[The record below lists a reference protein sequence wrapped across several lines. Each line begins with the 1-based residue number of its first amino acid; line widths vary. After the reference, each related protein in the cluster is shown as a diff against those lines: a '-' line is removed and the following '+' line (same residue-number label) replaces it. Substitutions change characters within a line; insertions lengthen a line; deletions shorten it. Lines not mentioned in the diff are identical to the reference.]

1 MRRKMNDLMAKRAG
15 LLAEAEAAYN
25 SGDRETYTAKMTAIG
40 NVNTEINEVKALIDE
55 QDRQFMAKAPDARE
69 EAEKAQ
75 ERGNALM
82 KGGEV
87 KFSAAEVRKAVT
99 LATGTLV
106 EPTGVGSDVRDIIG
120 GAVSSIVDQVSV
132 ADLTGMGAYQEPY
145 VISEL
150 TANANTVASKAGT
163 SRPASTDPTFGV
175 AEIKPYELTVTSFV
189 DRNLARLTPANY
201 YAKIYNMAMR
211 AMRRKLATLIV
222 NGDGETTHVMY
233 GIKNAVNKAGT
244 PIYST
249 ANVSAVDVNLL
260 DNLYFAYGTD
270 DALAPN
276 ARLLLTKSDLKALGQ
291 LRGTN
296 EKQRLFAIEP
306 DMGNPNTGI
315 IRDGGVVIPYT
326 ICSDLTSLSGATASA
341 SGAIQTMCYGSPA
354 NYLLGLFGD
363 FTIRVDESFKAQER
377 LLTILGD
384 AFVGGNLVADKGF
397 VVATVPKSG
406 S

>member
-15 LLAEAEAAYN
+15 MLADAEAAYK
-25 SGDRETYTAKMTAIG
+25 SGDHDAYTAKMTAIG
-40 NVNTEINEVKALIDE
+40 NINNEINEVKALIDE

-75 ERGNALM
+75 ERGNALL

-87 KFSAAEVRKAVT
+87 KFSADEVRKAVT

-163 SRPASTDPTFGV
+163 SRAASTDPTFGV

-233 GIKNAVNKAGT
+233 GIKNAVNKAGST
-244 PIYST
+244 IYST

-276 ARLLLTKSDLKALGQ
+276 ARLLLTKSDLKAIGQ

-296 EKQRLFAIEP
+296 EKQRLFTIEP

-326 ICSDLTSLSGATASA
+326 ICSDLTSLSGATAST

>member
-1 MRRKMNDLMAKRAG
+1 MRRKMNDLMTKRAG

-276 ARLLLTKSDLKALGQ
+276 ARLLLTKSDLKAIGQ

-296 EKQRLFAIEP
+296 EKQRLFSIEP

-326 ICSDLTSLSGATASA
+326 ICSDLTSLFGATASA

>member
-15 LLAEAEAAYN
+15 LLAEAEAAYK
-25 SGDRETYTAKMTAIG
+25 SGDHDAYTAKMTAIG

-75 ERGNALM
+75 ERGAALL

-87 KFSAAEVRKAVT
+87 KFSADEVRKAVT

-132 ADLTGMGAYQEPY
+132 ANLTGMGTYQEPY

-211 AMRRKLATLIV
+211 AMRRNLATLIV

-276 ARLLLTKSDLKALGQ
+276 ARLLLTKSDLKAIGQ

-326 ICSDLTSLSGATASA
+326 ICSDLTSLSGATAST

-397 VVATVPKSG
+397 VVATVPKAG

>member
-15 LLAEAEAAYN
+15 MLAEAESAYK
-25 SGDRETYTAKMTAIG
+25 SGDHDAYTAKMTAIG
-40 NVNTEINEVKALIDE
+40 NINSEINEVKALIDE
-55 QDRQFMAKAPDARE
+55 QDRQFLAKAPDARE
-69 EAEKAQ
+69 EAEKAA

-87 KFSAAEVRKAVT
+87 KFSTIEVRKAIT

-106 EPTGVGSDVRDIIG
+106 QPTGVGTDIHDIVG
-120 GAVSSIVDQVSV
+120 GAVSSIVDQVRV
-132 ADLTGMGAYQEPY
+132 EDLSGMGAYQEPY

-150 TANANTVASKAGT
+150 TANANTVASKAGSART
-163 SRPASTDPTFGV
+163 ASTDPTFGI
-175 AEIKPYELTVTSFV
+175 AEIKPYEMTVTSFV

-201 YAKIYNMAMR
+201 YAKVYSMAMK
-211 AMRRKLATLIV
+211 AMRRKLAGLIV
-222 NGDGETTHVMY
+222 NGDGETTHVMH
-233 GIKNAVNKAGT
+233 GIKTATNKAGSA
-244 PIYST
+244 IYAT
-249 ANVSAVDVNLL
+249 ENVSAVDVNLL
-260 DNLYFAYGTD
+260 DTLYFAYGTD
-270 DALAPN
+270 DALEPN
-276 ARLLLTKSDLKALGQ
+276 ARLLLTKQDLKAIGK

-306 DMGNPNTGI
+306 DMGNPNVGI

-326 ICSDLTSLSGATASA
+326 ICSDLTSLDGATAS
-341 SGAIQTMCYGSPA
+341 SSVAIQTMCYGSPA

-363 FTIRVDESFKAQER
+363 FTVRVDESYKAQER

-384 AFVGGNLVADKGF
+384 AFIGGNLVADKGF

>member
-1 MRRKMNDLMAKRAG
+1 MRRKMNDLMTKRAG

-69 EAEKAQ
+69 AAEKAQ
-75 ERGNALM
+75 ERGNALL

-87 KFSAAEVRKAVT
+87 KFSADEVRKAVT

-189 DRNLARLTPANY
+189 DRNLSRLTPANY

-249 ANVSAVDVNLL
+249 ADVSAVDVNLL

-276 ARLLLTKSDLKALGQ
+276 ARLLLTKSDLKAIGQ

-296 EKQRLFAIEP
+296 EKQRLFSIEP

-326 ICSDLTSLSGATASA
+326 ICSDLTSLSGATAST

>member
-15 LLAEAEAAYN
+15 LLAEAE
-25 SGDRETYTAKMTAIG
+25 TALKAENHELYKAKITAVG
-40 NVNTEINEVKALIDE
+40 NINEEITEVKAFIDE

-75 ERGNALM
+75 ERGAALL

-87 KFSAAEVRKAVT
+87 KFSADEVRKAVT

-132 ADLTGMGAYQEPY
+132 ANLTGMGAYQEPY

-150 TANANTVASKAGT
+150 TANANTVASEAGA
-163 SRPASTDPTFGV
+163 SRAASTDPTFGV

-211 AMRRKLATLIV
+211 AMRRKLANLIV
-222 NGDGETTHVMY
+222 NGDAETTHVMY
-233 GIKNAVNKAGT
+233 GIKNAVNKAGST
-244 PIYST
+244 IYST

-260 DNLYFAYGTD
+260 DSLYFAYGTD

-276 ARLLLTKSDLKALGQ
+276 ARLLLTKADLKAIGQ

-296 EKQRLFAIEP
+296 EKRRLFTIEP

-397 VVATVPKSG
+397 VVATVPKSAT
-406 S
+406 

>member
-276 ARLLLTKSDLKALGQ
+276 ARLLLTKSDLKAIGQ

>member
-15 LLAEAEAAYN
+15 LLAEAETALKAENHELYK
-25 SGDRETYTAKMTAIG
+25 AKMTAVG
-40 NVNTEINEVKALIDE
+40 NINEEITEVKALIDE
-55 QDRQFMAKAPDARE
+55 QDRQFMAKAPDARA

-75 ERGNALM
+75 ERGAALL

-87 KFSAAEVRKAVT
+87 KFSADEVRKAVT

-132 ADLTGMGAYQEPY
+132 ANLTGMGAYQEPY

-150 TANANTVASKAGT
+150 TANANTVASKAGA

-222 NGDGETTHVMY
+222 NGDSETTHVMY

-249 ANVSAVDVNLL
+249 TNVSAVDVNLL

-276 ARLLLTKSDLKALGQ
+276 ARLLLTKADLKAIGQ

-296 EKQRLFAIEP
+296 EKQRLFTIEP

-326 ICSDLTSLSGATASA
+326 ICSDLTSLSGATASSA
-341 SGAIQTMCYGSPA
+341 GPIQTMCYGSPA

>member
-1 MRRKMNDLMAKRAG
+1 MRRKMNDLMTKRAG

-25 SGDRETYTAKMTAIG
+25 SGDREAYTAKMTAIG

-150 TANANTVASKAGT
+150 AANANTVASKAGV
-163 SRPASTDPTFGV
+163 SRAASTDPTFGV

-276 ARLLLTKSDLKALGQ
+276 ARLLLTKTDLKAIGQ

-296 EKQRLFAIEP
+296 EKQRLFTIEP

-326 ICSDLTSLSGATASA
+326 ICSDLTSLSGATAST

>member
-15 LLAEAEAAYN
+15 LLVEAETALKAENHELYK
-25 SGDRETYTAKMTAIG
+25 AKMTAVG
-40 NVNTEINEVKALIDE
+40 NINTEINEVKAFIDE

-75 ERGNALM
+75 ERGAALL

-87 KFSAAEVRKAVT
+87 KFSADEVRKAVT

-132 ADLTGMGAYQEPY
+132 ANLTGMGAYQEPY

-276 ARLLLTKSDLKALGQ
+276 ARLLLTKSDLKAIGQ

-326 ICSDLTSLSGATASA
+326 ICSDLTSLSGATAST

>member
-15 LLAEAEAAYN
+15 MLAEAEAAYK
-25 SGDRETYTAKMTAIG
+25 SGDHDAYTAKMTDIG
-40 NVNTEINEVKALIDE
+40 NINSEINEVKALIDE
-55 QDRQFMAKAPDARE
+55 QDRQFLAKAPDARE
-69 EAEKAQ
+69 EAEKAA

-87 KFSAAEVRKAVT
+87 KFSTIEVRKAIT
-99 LATGTLV
+99 LATGTLAQ
-106 EPTGVGSDVRDIIG
+106 PTGVGTDIHDIVG
-120 GAVSSIVDQVSV
+120 GAVSSIVDQVRV
-132 ADLTGMGAYQEPY
+132 EDLSGMGAYQEPY

-150 TANANTVASKAGT
+150 TANANTVASKAGSART
-163 SRPASTDPTFGV
+163 ASTDPTFGI
-175 AEIKPYELTVTSFV
+175 AEIKPYEMTVTSFV

-201 YAKIYNMAMR
+201 YAKVYSMAMK
-211 AMRRKLATLIV
+211 AMRRKLAGLIV
-222 NGDGETTHVMY
+222 NGDGETTHVMH
-233 GIKNAVNKAGT
+233 GIKTATNKAGSA
-244 PIYST
+244 IYAT
-249 ANVSAVDVNLL
+249 ENVSAVDVNLL
-260 DNLYFAYGTD
+260 DTLYFAYGTD
-270 DALAPN
+270 DALEPN
-276 ARLLLTKSDLKALGQ
+276 ARLLLTKADLKAIGK

-306 DMGNPNTGI
+306 DMGNPNVGI

-326 ICSDLTSLSGATASA
+326 ICSDLTSLDGATASSSA
-341 SGAIQTMCYGSPA
+341 AIQTMCYGSPA

-363 FTIRVDESFKAQER
+363 FSVRVDESYKAQER

-397 VVATVPKSG
+397 VVATVPKAG

>member
-15 LLAEAEAAYN
+15 MLADAEAAYK
-25 SGDRETYTAKMTAIG
+25 SGDHDAYTAKMTAIG
-40 NVNTEINEVKALIDE
+40 NINSEINEVKALIDE

-211 AMRRKLATLIV
+211 AMRRKLAALIV

-276 ARLLLTKSDLKALGQ
+276 ARLLLTKADLKAIGQ

-326 ICSDLTSLSGATASA
+326 ICSDLTSLSGATAST

-363 FTIRVDESFKAQER
+363 FTIRVDDSFKAQER

-384 AFVGGNLVADKGF
+384 AFVGGSLVADKGF
-397 VVATVPKSG
+397 VVATVPKAG
-406 S
+406 G

>member
-1 MRRKMNDLMAKRAG
+1 MRRKMNDLMTKRAG

-55 QDRQFMAKAPDARE
+55 QDRQFMTKAPDARE

-75 ERGNALM
+75 ERGSALM

-276 ARLLLTKSDLKALGQ
+276 ARLLLTKSDLKAIGQ

-296 EKQRLFAIEP
+296 EKQRLFSIEP

-326 ICSDLTSLSGATASA
+326 ICSDLTSLSGATAST

-397 VVATVPKSG
+397 VVATVPKAG

>member
-276 ARLLLTKSDLKALGQ
+276 ARLLLTKSDLKAIGQ

-326 ICSDLTSLSGATASA
+326 ICSDLTSLSGATAST
-341 SGAIQTMCYGSPA
+341 SSAIQTMCYGSPA

>member
-15 LLAEAEAAYN
+15 LLAEAEAAYK
-25 SGDRETYTAKMTAIG
+25 SGDHDAYTAKMTAIG

-75 ERGNALM
+75 ERGAALL

-87 KFSAAEVRKAVT
+87 KFSADEVRKAVT

-132 ADLTGMGAYQEPY
+132 ANLTGMGTYQEPY
-145 VISEL
+145 VISEP
-150 TANANTVASKAGT
+150 TATVFTVASKAGSART
-163 SRPASTDPTFGV
+163 ASTDPTFGV
-175 AEIKPYELTVTSFV
+175 AEIKPYEMTVTSFV

-201 YAKIYNMAMR
+201 YAKVYSMAMR
-211 AMRRKLATLIV
+211 AMRRKLAGLIV
-222 NGDGETTHVMY
+222 NGDGETTHVMH
-233 GIKNAVNKAGT
+233 GIKTATNKAGSA
-244 PIYST
+244 IYAT
-249 ANVSAVDVNLL
+249 ENVSAVDVNLL
-260 DNLYFAYGTD
+260 DILYFAYGTD
-270 DALAPN
+270 DALEPN
-276 ARLLLTKSDLKALGQ
+276 ARLLLTKQDLKAIGK

-306 DMGNPNTGI
+306 DMGNPNVGI

-326 ICSDLTSLSGATASA
+326 ICSDLTSLDGATASSSA
-341 SGAIQTMCYGSPA
+341 AIQTMCYGSPA

-363 FTIRVDESFKAQER
+363 FTVRVDESYKAQER

-406 S
+406 G

>member
-15 LLAEAEAAYN
+15 LLAEAEAAYK
-25 SGDRETYTAKMTAIG
+25 SGDHDAYTAKMTAIG

-55 QDRQFMAKAPDARE
+55 QDRQFLAKAPDARE

-75 ERGNALM
+75 ERGAALL

-87 KFSAAEVRKAVT
+87 KFSADEVRKAVT

-132 ADLTGMGAYQEPY
+132 ANLTGMGTYQEPY

-276 ARLLLTKSDLKALGQ
+276 ARLLLTKSDLKAIGQ

-326 ICSDLTSLSGATASA
+326 ICSDLTSLSGATAST

-397 VVATVPKSG
+397 VVATVPKAG

>member
-1 MRRKMNDLMAKRAG
+1 MRRKMNDLMTKRAG

-276 ARLLLTKSDLKALGQ
+276 ARLLLTKSDLKAIGQ

-326 ICSDLTSLSGATASA
+326 ICSDLTSLSGATAST

>member
-25 SGDRETYTAKMTAIG
+25 SGDHDAYTAKMTAIG

-75 ERGNALM
+75 ERGAALL

-87 KFSAAEVRKAVT
+87 KFSADEVRKAVT

-132 ADLTGMGAYQEPY
+132 ANLTGMGTYQEPY

-189 DRNLARLTPANY
+189 DRNLSRLTPANY

-276 ARLLLTKSDLKALGQ
+276 ARLLLTKSDLKAIGQ

-296 EKQRLFAIEP
+296 EKQRLFSIEP

-397 VVATVPKSG
+397 VVATVPKAG

>member
-15 LLAEAEAAYN
+15 LLAEAETALKAENHELYK
-25 SGDRETYTAKMTAIG
+25 AKMTAVG
-40 NVNTEINEVKALIDE
+40 NINTEINEVKDLIDE

-87 KFSAAEVRKAVT
+87 KFSADEVRKAVT

-132 ADLTGMGAYQEPY
+132 ANLTGMGAYQEPY

-150 TANANTVASKAGT
+150 TANANTVASKAGA
-163 SRPASTDPTFGV
+163 SRTASTDPTFGV

-276 ARLLLTKSDLKALGQ
+276 ARLLLTKADLKALGQ

-296 EKQRLFAIEP
+296 EKQRLFTIEP

-326 ICSDLTSLSGATASA
+326 ICSDLTSLSDATAST

>member
-1 MRRKMNDLMAKRAG
+1 MRRKMNDLMTKRAG

-69 EAEKAQ
+69 AAEKAQ
-75 ERGNALM
+75 ERGNALL

-87 KFSAAEVRKAVT
+87 KFSADEVRKAVT
-99 LATGTLV
+99 LATDTLV

-189 DRNLARLTPANY
+189 DRNLSRLTPANY

-211 AMRRKLATLIV
+211 AMRRKLAALIV

-276 ARLLLTKSDLKALGQ
+276 ARLLLTKADLKAIGQ

-296 EKQRLFAIEP
+296 EKQRLFSIEP

-326 ICSDLTSLSGATASA
+326 ICSDLTSLSGATAST

>member
-25 SGDRETYTAKMTAIG
+25 SGDREAYTAKMTAIG

-55 QDRQFMAKAPDARE
+55 QDRQFLAKAPDARE

-87 KFSAAEVRKAVT
+87 KFSTIEVRKAIT
-99 LATGTLV
+99 LATGTLAQ
-106 EPTGVGSDVRDIIG
+106 PTGVGTDIHDIVG
-120 GAVSSIVDQVSV
+120 GAVSSIVDQVRV
-132 ADLTGMGAYQEPY
+132 EDLSGMGAYQEPY

-150 TANANTVASKAGT
+150 TANANTVASKAGSART
-163 SRPASTDPTFGV
+163 ASTDPTFGI
-175 AEIKPYELTVTSFV
+175 AEIKPYEMTVTSFV

-201 YAKIYNMAMR
+201 YAKVYSMAMK
-211 AMRRKLATLIV
+211 AMRRKLAGLIV
-222 NGDGETTHVMY
+222 NGDGETTHVMH
-233 GIKNAVNKAGT
+233 GIKTATNKAGSA
-244 PIYST
+244 IYAT
-249 ANVSAVDVNLL
+249 ENVSAVDVNLL
-260 DNLYFAYGTD
+260 DTLYFAYGTD
-270 DALAPN
+270 DALEPN
-276 ARLLLTKSDLKALGQ
+276 ARLLLTKQDLKAIGK

-306 DMGNPNTGI
+306 DMGNPNVGI

-326 ICSDLTSLSGATASA
+326 ICSDLTSLSGATASSSA
-341 SGAIQTMCYGSPA
+341 AIQTMCYGSPA

-363 FTIRVDESFKAQER
+363 FTVRVDESYKAQER

>member
-1 MRRKMNDLMAKRAG
+1 MRRKMNDLMTKRAG

-40 NVNTEINEVKALIDE
+40 NVNAEINEVKALIDE

-75 ERGNALM
+75 ERGNALL

-87 KFSAAEVRKAVT
+87 KFSADEVRKAVT

-276 ARLLLTKSDLKALGQ
+276 ARLLLTKSDLKAIGQ

-326 ICSDLTSLSGATASA
+326 ICSDLTSLSGATAST

>member
-15 LLAEAEAAYN
+15 MLDEAEAAYK
-25 SGDRETYTAKMTAIG
+25 SGDHDAYTAKMTAIG
-40 NVNTEINEVKALIDE
+40 NINKEINEVKALIDE
-55 QDRQFMAKAPDARE
+55 QDRQFLAKAPDARE

-75 ERGNALM
+75 ERGNVLM

-87 KFSAAEVRKAVT
+87 KFSTIEVRKAIT

-106 EPTGVGSDVRDIIG
+106 QPTGVGTDIHDIVG
-120 GAVSSIVDQVSV
+120 GAVSSIVDQVRV
-132 ADLTGMGAYQEPY
+132 EDLSGMGAYQEPY

-150 TANANTVASKAGT
+150 TANANTVASKAGSART
-163 SRPASTDPTFGV
+163 ASTDPTFGV
-175 AEIKPYELTVTSFV
+175 AEIKPYEMTVTSFV

-201 YAKIYNMAMR
+201 YAKVYSMAMK
-211 AMRRKLATLIV
+211 AMRRKLAGLIV
-222 NGDGETTHVMY
+222 NGDGETTHVMH
-233 GIKNAVNKAGT
+233 GIKTATNKAGSA
-244 PIYST
+244 IYAT
-249 ANVSAVDVNLL
+249 ENVSAVDVNLL
-260 DNLYFAYGTD
+260 DTLYFAYGTD
-270 DALAPN
+270 DALEPN
-276 ARLLLTKSDLKALGQ
+276 ARLLLTKKDLKAIGK

-306 DMGNPNTGI
+306 DMGNPNVGI

-326 ICSDLTSLSGATASA
+326 ICSDLTMLDGATASSSA
-341 SGAIQTMCYGSPA
+341 AIQTMCYGSPA

-363 FTIRVDESFKAQER
+363 FTVRVDESYKAQER

>member
-25 SGDRETYTAKMTAIG
+25 SGDREAYTAKMTAIG
-40 NVNTEINEVKALIDE
+40 NVNAEINEVKTLIDE

-75 ERGNALM
+75 ERGAALL

-87 KFSAAEVRKAVT
+87 KFSADEVRKAVT

-132 ADLTGMGAYQEPY
+132 ANLTGMGAYQEPY

-150 TANANTVASKAGT
+150 TANANTVASKAGA

-211 AMRRKLATLIV
+211 AMRRKLANLIV
-222 NGDGETTHVMY
+222 NGDSEATHVMY
-233 GIKNAVNKAGT
+233 GIKNAVNKAGST
-244 PIYST
+244 IYST

-260 DNLYFAYGTD
+260 DSLYFAYGTD

-276 ARLLLTKSDLKALGQ
+276 ARLLLAKADLKAIGQ

-296 EKQRLFAIEP
+296 EKRRLFTIEP

-326 ICSDLTSLSGATASA
+326 ICSDLTSLSGATASS

>member
-1 MRRKMNDLMAKRAG
+1 MRRKMNDLVAKRAG
-15 LLAEAEAAYN
+15 LLAEAEAAYK
-25 SGDRETYTAKMTAIG
+25 SGDHDAYTAKMTAIG

-55 QDRQFMAKAPDARE
+55 QDRQFLAKAPDARE

-75 ERGNALM
+75 ERGAALL

-87 KFSAAEVRKAVT
+87 KFSADEVRKAVT

-132 ADLTGMGAYQEPY
+132 ANLTGMGTYQEPY

-276 ARLLLTKSDLKALGQ
+276 ARLLLTKSDLKAIGQ

-326 ICSDLTSLSGATASA
+326 ICSDLTSLSGATAST

-397 VVATVPKSG
+397 VVATVPKAG

>member
-276 ARLLLTKSDLKALGQ
+276 ARLLLTKSDLKAIGQ

-326 ICSDLTSLSGATASA
+326 ICSDLTSLSGATAST

>member
-25 SGDRETYTAKMTAIG
+25 SGDREAYTAKMTAIG

-55 QDRQFMAKAPDARE
+55 QDRQFLAKAPDARE
-69 EAEKAQ
+69 EAEKAA

-87 KFSAAEVRKAVT
+87 KFSTIEVRKAIT
-99 LATGTLV
+99 LATGTLAQ
-106 EPTGVGSDVRDIIG
+106 PTGVGTDIHDIVG
-120 GAVSSIVDQVSV
+120 GAVSSIVDQVRV
-132 ADLTGMGAYQEPY
+132 EDLSGMGAYQEPY

-150 TANANTVASKAGT
+150 TANANTVASKAGSART
-163 SRPASTDPTFGV
+163 ASTDPTFGI
-175 AEIKPYELTVTSFV
+175 AEIKPYEMTVTSFV

-201 YAKIYNMAMR
+201 YAKVYSMAMK
-211 AMRRKLATLIV
+211 AMRRKLAGLIV
-222 NGDGETTHVMY
+222 NGDGETTHVMH
-233 GIKNAVNKAGT
+233 GIKTATNKAGSA
-244 PIYST
+244 IYAT
-249 ANVSAVDVNLL
+249 ENVSAVDVNLL
-260 DNLYFAYGTD
+260 DTLYFAYGTD
-270 DALAPN
+270 DALEPN
-276 ARLLLTKSDLKALGQ
+276 ARLLLTKQDLKAIGK

-306 DMGNPNTGI
+306 DMGNPNVGI

-326 ICSDLTSLSGATASA
+326 ICSDLTSLDGATASSSA
-341 SGAIQTMCYGSPA
+341 AIQTMCYGSPA

-363 FTIRVDESFKAQER
+363 FTVRVDESYKAQER

>member
-1 MRRKMNDLMAKRAG
+1 MRRKMNDLMTKRAG

-55 QDRQFMAKAPDARE
+55 QDRQFMTKAPDARE

-75 ERGNALM
+75 ERGSALM

-189 DRNLARLTPANY
+189 DRNLSRLTPANY

-211 AMRRKLATLIV
+211 AMRRKLAALIV

-276 ARLLLTKSDLKALGQ
+276 ARLLLTKSDLKAIGQ

-296 EKQRLFAIEP
+296 EKQRLFSIEP

-326 ICSDLTSLSGATASA
+326 ICSDLTSLDGATASSA
-341 SGAIQTMCYGSPA
+341 AAIQTMCYGSPA

-363 FTIRVDESFKAQER
+363 FTVRVDESYKAQER

-397 VVATVPKSG
+397 VVATVPKAG
-406 S
+406 G

>member
-25 SGDRETYTAKMTAIG
+25 SGDREAYTAKMTAIG

-55 QDRQFMAKAPDARE
+55 QDRQFLAKAPDARE

-87 KFSAAEVRKAVT
+87 KFSTIEVRKAIT
-99 LATGTLV
+99 LATGTLAQ
-106 EPTGVGSDVRDIIG
+106 PTGVGTDIHDIVG
-120 GAVSSIVDQVSV
+120 GAVSSIVDQVRV
-132 ADLTGMGAYQEPY
+132 EDLSGMGAYQEPY

-150 TANANTVASKAGT
+150 TANANTVASKAGSART
-163 SRPASTDPTFGV
+163 ASTDPTFGI
-175 AEIKPYELTVTSFV
+175 AEIKPYEMTVTSFV

-201 YAKIYNMAMR
+201 YAKVYSMAMK
-211 AMRRKLATLIV
+211 AMRRKLAGLIV
-222 NGDGETTHVMY
+222 NGDGETTHVMH
-233 GIKNAVNKAGT
+233 GIKTATNKAGSA
-244 PIYST
+244 IYAT
-249 ANVSAVDVNLL
+249 ENVSAVDVNLL
-260 DNLYFAYGTD
+260 DTLYFAYGTD
-270 DALAPN
+270 DALEPN
-276 ARLLLTKSDLKALGQ
+276 ARLLLTKQDLKAIGK

-306 DMGNPNTGI
+306 DMGNPNVGI

-326 ICSDLTSLSGATASA
+326 ICSDLTSLSGATASSSA
-341 SGAIQTMCYGSPA
+341 AIQTMCYGSPA

-363 FTIRVDESFKAQER
+363 FTVRVDESYKAQER

-397 VVATVPKSG
+397 VVATVPKAG

>member
-25 SGDRETYTAKMTAIG
+25 SGDREAYTAKMTAIG

-55 QDRQFMAKAPDARE
+55 QDRQFLAKAPDARE
-69 EAEKAQ
+69 EAEKAA
-75 ERGNALM
+75 ERGAALM

-87 KFSAAEVRKAVT
+87 KFSTIEVRKAIT

-106 EPTGVGSDVRDIIG
+106 QPTGVGTDIHDIVG
-120 GAVSSIVDQVSV
+120 GAVSSIVDQVRV
-132 ADLTGMGAYQEPY
+132 EDLSGMGAYQEPY

-150 TANANTVASKAGT
+150 TANANTVASKAGSART
-163 SRPASTDPTFGV
+163 ASTDPTFGI
-175 AEIKPYELTVTSFV
+175 AEIKPYEMTVTSFV

-201 YAKIYNMAMR
+201 YAKVYSMAMK
-211 AMRRKLATLIV
+211 AMRRKLAGLIV
-222 NGDGETTHVMY
+222 NGDGETTHVMH
-233 GIKNAVNKAGT
+233 GIKTATNKAGSA
-244 PIYST
+244 IYAT
-249 ANVSAVDVNLL
+249 ENVSAVDVNLL
-260 DNLYFAYGTD
+260 DTLYFAYGTD
-270 DALAPN
+270 DALEPN
-276 ARLLLTKSDLKALGQ
+276 ARLLLTKQDLKAIGK

-296 EKQRLFAIEP
+296 EKQRLFSIEP
-306 DMGNPNTGI
+306 DMGNPNVGI

-326 ICSDLTSLSGATASA
+326 ICSDLTSLDGATASSSA
-341 SGAIQTMCYGSPA
+341 AIQTMCYGSPA

-363 FTIRVDESFKAQER
+363 FSVRVDESYKAQER

>member
-55 QDRQFMAKAPDARE
+55 QDRQLMAKAPDARE

-276 ARLLLTKSDLKALGQ
+276 ARLLLTKSDLKAIGQ

-326 ICSDLTSLSGATASA
+326 ICSDLTSLSGATAST

-384 AFVGGNLVADKGF
+384 AFVGGNLVADNGF

>member
-1 MRRKMNDLMAKRAG
+1 MRRKMNDLMTKRAG
-15 LLAEAEAAYN
+15 LLAEAEEAYN
-25 SGDRETYTAKMTAIG
+25 SGDREAYTAKMTAIG

-189 DRNLARLTPANY
+189 DRNLSRLTPANY

-211 AMRRKLATLIV
+211 AMRRKLAALIV

-260 DNLYFAYGTD
+260 DTLYFAYGTD

-276 ARLLLTKSDLKALGQ
+276 ARLLLTKSDLKAIGQ

-296 EKQRLFAIEP
+296 EKQRLFSIEP

-341 SGAIQTMCYGSPA
+341 SGAIQAMCYGGPA

>member
-15 LLAEAEAAYN
+15 LLAEAEAAYK
-25 SGDRETYTAKMTAIG
+25 SGDHDAYTAKMTAIG

-75 ERGNALM
+75 ERGAALL

-87 KFSAAEVRKAVT
+87 KFSADEVRKAVT

-132 ADLTGMGAYQEPY
+132 ANLTGMGTYQEPY

-276 ARLLLTKSDLKALGQ
+276 ARLLLTKSDLKAIGQ

-326 ICSDLTSLSGATASA
+326 ICSDLTSLSGATAST

-397 VVATVPKSG
+397 VVATVPKAG

>member
-15 LLAEAEAAYN
+15 MLAEAESAYK
-25 SGDRETYTAKMTAIG
+25 SGDHDAYTAKMTAIG
-40 NVNTEINEVKALIDE
+40 NINSEINEVKALIDE
-55 QDRQFMAKAPDARE
+55 QDRQFLAKAPDARE
-69 EAEKAQ
+69 EAEKAA

-87 KFSAAEVRKAVT
+87 KFSTIEVRKAIT

-106 EPTGVGSDVRDIIG
+106 QPTGVGTDIHDIVG
-120 GAVSSIVDQVSV
+120 GAVSSIVDQVRV
-132 ADLTGMGAYQEPY
+132 EDLSGMGAYQEPY

-150 TANANTVASKAGT
+150 TANANTVASKAGSART
-163 SRPASTDPTFGV
+163 ASTDPTFGI
-175 AEIKPYELTVTSFV
+175 AEIKPYEMTVTSFV

-201 YAKIYNMAMR
+201 YAKVYSMAMK
-211 AMRRKLATLIV
+211 AMRRKLAGLIV
-222 NGDGETTHVMY
+222 NGDGETTHVMH
-233 GIKNAVNKAGT
+233 GIKTATNKAGSA
-244 PIYST
+244 IYAT
-249 ANVSAVDVNLL
+249 ENVSAVDVNLL
-260 DNLYFAYGTD
+260 DTLYFAYGTD
-270 DALAPN
+270 DALEPN
-276 ARLLLTKSDLKALGQ
+276 ARLLLTKQDLKAIGK

-306 DMGNPNTGI
+306 DMGNPNVGI

-326 ICSDLTSLSGATASA
+326 ICSDLTSLDGATASSSA
-341 SGAIQTMCYGSPA
+341 AIQTMCYGSPA

-363 FTIRVDESFKAQER
+363 FSVRVDESYKAQER

-397 VVATVPKSG
+397 VVATVPKAG